1 MVEELYKI
9 ESSSSKKSNNYVDR
23 VLIVSHMVYSQ
34 RELVEPYVEMT
45 VIHASLLA
53 NGMEILEEYVSI
65 DL

>member
-9 ESSSSKKSNNYVDR
+9 ESSSSKKSNNYFDR

-34 RELVEPYVEMT
+34 RELVEPYVAMT